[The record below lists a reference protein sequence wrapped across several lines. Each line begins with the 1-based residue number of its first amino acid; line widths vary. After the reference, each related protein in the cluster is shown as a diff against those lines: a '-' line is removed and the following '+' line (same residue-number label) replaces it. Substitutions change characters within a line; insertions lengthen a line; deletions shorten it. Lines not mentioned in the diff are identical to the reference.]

1 MFCPLN
7 NNDML
12 VLNSLKKIYLK
23 LLYFSSSTLSS
34 EETCGCVHNSCS
46 VGRNIAATEANVDF
60 TLWFCQL
67 QVYISDEML

>member
-7 NNDML
+7 NNAML
-12 VLNSLKKIYLK
+12 VLNSLKKIDLK
-23 LLYFSSSTLSS
+23 LLYSSSLTFSS
-34 EETCGCVHNSCS
+34 EETCGCVHNSA
-46 VGRNIAATEANVDF
+46 VGRTIAVTEAKVDF

>member
-7 NNDML
+7 NNGML
-12 VLNSLKKIYLK
+12 ALNSLKKIDLE
-23 LLYFSSSTLSS
+23 LLYTSSSTFSS
-34 EETCGCVHNSCS
+34 EETCGCDSNGG
-46 VGRNIAATEANVDF
+46 VGRNVAATEAKVDF

>member
-12 VLNSLKKIYLK
+12 VLNSLKKIDLK
-23 LLYFSSSTLSS
+23 LLYSLQPTFSS
-34 EETCGCVHNSCS
+34 EETCGYVHNSG
-46 VGRNIAATEANVDF
+46 VGRNNTATEANIDF

>member
-1 MFCPLN
+1 MFGPLN

-12 VLNSLKKIYLK
+12 VLNSLKKIDLK
-23 LLYFSSSTLSS
+23 LLYSSRPTFSS
-34 EETCGCVHNSCS
+34 EETCGYVHNDG
-46 VGRNIAATEANVDF
+46 VGTNIAATEANIDF